1 MTKTLNIRP
10 LADRVVIKVVEE
22 TESTPGGIILPD
34 SAREKPQKGEVL
46 AVGPGK
52 TLEQGS
58 REEMEVKEGD
68 VVLYSKY
75 GGTDIKIDDQ
85 EYKILSV
92 RDILAVLEQ

>member
-1 MTKTLNIRP
+1 MSKDLKIRP
-10 LADRVVIKVVEE
+10 LADRVVIKVIEE

-58 REEMEVKEGD
+58 KEEMEVKEGD
-68 VVLYSKY
+68 VVLYTKY
-75 GGTDIKIDDQ
+75 GGTDIKVGEE
-85 EYKILSV
+85 EYKILSA
-92 RDILAVLEQ
+92 RDILAIIEQ